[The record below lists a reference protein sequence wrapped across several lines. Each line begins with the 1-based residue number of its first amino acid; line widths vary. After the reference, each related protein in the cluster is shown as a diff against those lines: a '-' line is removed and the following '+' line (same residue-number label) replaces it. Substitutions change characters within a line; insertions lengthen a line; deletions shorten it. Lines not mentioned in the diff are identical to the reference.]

1 MGLAKPLHVRNSVN
15 LSALCLL
22 LAAPAWGCAPTLEHV
37 ARAKGSQDLDCPT
50 YVSVDRRQ
58 SGMFVAGC
66 GRWIE
71 YSCFYAASHP
81 VCVPQSEAKPL
92 PDT

>member
-1 MGLAKPLHVRNSVN
+1 MRGSIVR
-15 LSALCLL
+15 SALCLPF
-22 LAAPAWGCAPTLEHV
+22 AMTIVGCAPSLYET
-37 ARAKGSQDLDCPT
+37 ARAKGSQDLGCPT

-66 GRWIE
+66 GRWVE
-71 YSCFYAASHP
+71 YSCFYAEGRP
-81 VCVPQSEAKPL
+81 VCDPKFDPKPL